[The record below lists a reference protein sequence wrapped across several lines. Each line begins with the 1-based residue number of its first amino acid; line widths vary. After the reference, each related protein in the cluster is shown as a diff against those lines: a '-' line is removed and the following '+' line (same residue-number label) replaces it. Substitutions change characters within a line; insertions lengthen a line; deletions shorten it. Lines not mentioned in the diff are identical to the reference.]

1 MTLEIIDICHFFK
14 LRMTELYHKDT
25 LDSYRVRNHNAF
37 TLLIELKSVAAGW
50 LDSKVKRF
58 ETVKYCLDETIEAL
72 KEDIC
77 LDYSFLN
84 KDLFLK
90 DLEEYKGL
98 VSCDNKDDEKQKAKD
113 KTPNIVFLINK
124 CITHNNKYYLPNLL
138 NKIEEMMFVDQ
149 TVEDKNFVP
158 YLQNFDQLLTS
169 FATELIHIGY
179 SKVSLYKYFSKLQIN
194 NDIDKNKQ
202 TFLRLR
208 DKFTT
213 HERNSYYVVFKL
225 QISSEL
231 PQKEILN
238 KYPEFVDTVPQEFR
252 DAAISNK
259 SYLNSNAAVRFYI
272 HEVNSLDNIS
282 AIKEARKLLSHVLD
296 TRQLGNVQM
305 KIDIPH
311 SAFTFKKQDNNKL
324 WSSFDNSL
332 LIDSTNGNKDVDTQ
346 KVVDA
351 IKNIEE
357 NVSISSDVRDR
368 IKFALRHLR
377 IGDAQ
382 PEMEQRFINYWVGLE
397 FIFSSPS
404 SSDSTFMRM
413 KSYLLKILT
422 CCYAK
427 RNMYRFNSWLIA
439 SKTISEGDKFW
450 EIADIETR
458 MIGNPNILAKYRF
471 KKLKWSMLCH
481 RDKRKKYVMRHKN
494 NIERHLSRLYRL
506 RNELI
511 HEAGTKEDIDCATSN
526 LRYYLVFLLNQV
538 IMYFSNMEDTD
549 NLININDF
557 FNEFECT
564 ERKLSF
570 DWSLQSLLNVD
581 YDENL
586 LT

>member
-1 MTLEIIDICHFFK
+1 MPLENRDICSFFK

-25 LDSYRVRNHNAF
+25 LDSYRVRNHNAL

-50 LDSKVKRF
+50 LDSRVKRF
-58 ETVKYCLDETIEAL
+58 ETVKYCLEETIEAL

-77 LDYSFLN
+77 LDYSFLH
-84 KDLFLK
+84 KDLFIR
-90 DLEEYKGL
+90 DLEEYKGII
-98 VSCDNKDDEKQKAKD
+98 SCDNKDDEKQKAKE
-113 KTPNIVFLINK
+113 KTPTIVFLISK
-124 CITHNNKYYLPNLL
+124 CIVHNNKYYLPNLL
-138 NKIEEMMFVDQ
+138 NKIEEMMFVDH
-149 TVEDKNFVP
+149 TIDENDFIP
-158 YLQNFDQLLTS
+158 FLQNFDQLLTS

-179 SKVSLYKYFSKLQIN
+179 SKVILYKYFSNLWIDT
-194 NDIDKNKQ
+194 DIDKNKQ
-202 TFLRLR
+202 MFSELRN
-208 DKFTT
+208 KFTN
-213 HERNSYYVVFKL
+213 HERKLYYVVFKL

-231 PQKEILN
+231 PQKEILS

-272 HEVNSLDNIS
+272 LEVNSLDNIS
-282 AIKEARKLLSHVLD
+282 AIKEARKLLSQVLD

-311 SAFTFKKQDNNKL
+311 SAFTFEKRENNKL

-332 LIDSTNGNKDVDTQ
+332 LIDSTNGNTDVDTQ

-351 IKNIEE
+351 IKKIEE
-357 NVSISSDVRDR
+357 NVNISTDVRDR

-404 SSDSTFMRM
+404 SSESTFMRM

-439 SKTISEGDKFW
+439 SKTISAEDKFW
-450 EIADIETR
+450 EVADIENR
-458 MIGNPNILAKYRF
+458 MINNPNILANYRF
-471 KKLKWSMLCH
+471 KKLKSSMLVH
-481 RDKRKKYVMRHKN
+481 HDKRKKYVMRHKD

-511 HEAGTKEDIDCATSN
+511 HEAGTKEDIDCSTSN
-526 LRYYLVFLLNQV
+526 LRYYLVFLLNQA
-538 IMYFSNMEDTD
+538 IMYFSNID
-549 NLININDF
+549 NAEKSININDF
-557 FNEFECT
+557 FYDFECT
-564 ERKLSF
+564 ERKLTF

-581 YDENL
+581 FEENL